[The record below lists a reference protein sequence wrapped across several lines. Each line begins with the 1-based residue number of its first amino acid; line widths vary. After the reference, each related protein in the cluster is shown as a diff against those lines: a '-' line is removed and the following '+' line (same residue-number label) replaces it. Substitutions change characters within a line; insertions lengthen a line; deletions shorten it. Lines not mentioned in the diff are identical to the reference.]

1 MHEIFATGRK
11 ATNNHSINKRV
22 RQDIAVNWYQVD
34 I

>member
-22 RQDIAVNWYQVD
+22 HRI
-34 I
+34 